1 MQHHCLQAS
10 SGTHRDATSLLA
22 SKQWHS
28 NRWKKGNCQ
37 SETMKRIGWLYMTVY
52 CVVTLGA
59 RAEAQCTESSCRP
72 AAAVHGGVVRV
83 TNLTGSN
90 RCHGSGTLVHNDE
103 GRGIVLT
110 CGHLFRDGVG
120 RITVWFS
127 DGRPVDGELLAV
139 DQTWDLA
146 ALAIVRP
153 GVMPVKI
160 AADYPVPGEQLE
172 SCGYGADGK
181 YWCNRG
187 QVLGYTRTL
196 ATQTHETLE
205 MSGCAREG
213 DSGGPV
219 LNRRGELVAVIWG
232 TDGRSVMGTF
242 CGRIRRFL
250 HGILAVERKPERP
263 PEAESA
269 DAADGPLG
277 AGDGSS
283 SFGEGLDRIG
293 QRLDDLGGRF
303 EEDARKRGE
312 RQMTIGQRF
321 DGVERS
327 LAALARLPDRINGVE
342 QAVTADRLRPVIEEL
357 AGGMIA
363 ARAPSVLEAAIPA
376 ILAGLGWTGPPALA
390 AIVGLRVLS
399 GLIRYR
405 RRKNRSGEAADAAG
419 GFRRDEPVGSLPRD
433 DEEAYQFLQLSR
445 LEGRSPL
452 HDALVGRI
460 AFDELDKAIDA
471 QPDGAGADWARAL
484 RRKLEDRFNEMAPP
498 AVFAKLKAGS

>member
-1 MQHHCLQAS
+1 M
-10 SGTHRDATSLLA
+10 RATAYLLA
-22 SKQWHS
+22 VLLPRCQIAACKQAVARQSWEES
-28 NRWKKGNCQ
+28 QLQ
-37 SETMKRIGWLYMTVY
+37 SETMKRIGWLYTIVY
-52 CVVTLGA
+52 CVATLGA
-59 RAEAQCTESSCRP
+59 RAEAQCTESGCRP
-72 AAAVHGGVVRV
+72 AAVVHGSVVRV
-83 TNLTGSN
+83 TNHTGSN

-103 GRGIVLT
+103 GRGVILT
-110 CGHLFRDGVG
+110 CGHLFRDGTG
-120 RITVWFS
+120 RITVRFS
-127 DGRPVDGELLAV
+127 DGRTVDGELLAV

-153 GVMPVKI
+153 GVTPVKI
-160 AADYPVPGEQLE
+160 AIDYPEPGEQLE
-172 SCGYGADGK
+172 SCGYGADGD
-181 YWCNRG
+181 YRCNRG
-187 QVLGYTRTL
+187 RTLGYTRTL
-196 ATQTHETLE
+196 ATQTHETLQ
-205 MSGCAREG
+205 MSGCVREG

-250 HGILAVERKPERP
+250 HGVLPVEKKPQRL

-269 DAADGPLG
+269 NAAGGPPE
-277 AGDGSS
+277 AGNGSPL
-283 SFGEGLDRIG
+283 FGERLDRIS
-293 QRLDDLGGRF
+293 QRLDDLGGRL
-303 EEDARKRGE
+303 EEDTRKRGD
-312 RQMTIGQRF
+312 RQITIGRRF
-321 DGVERS
+321 DAVEGS
-327 LAALARLPDRINGVE
+327 LAALARLPERISGVE

-357 AGGMIA
+357 ADGMIA
-363 ARAPSVLEAAIPA
+363 ARAPSVVDAAIPA

-405 RRKNRSGEAADAAG
+405 RRKNRSGEAARAAG

-471 QPDGAGADWARAL
+471 KPDGAGADWARAL

-498 AVFAKLKAGS
+498 ALFAKLKAGS

>member
-1 MQHHCLQAS
+1 
-10 SGTHRDATSLLA
+10 
-22 SKQWHS
+22 
-28 NRWKKGNCQ
+28 
-37 SETMKRIGWLYMTVY
+37 MKRIGLLKMIVC
-52 CVVTLGA
+52 CVTALGA

-72 AAAVHGGVVRV
+72 PPVAVHGSVVRV
-83 TNLTGSN
+83 ANLTGSS

-110 CGHLFRDGVG
+110 CGHLFREGVG
-120 RITVWFS
+120 RITVQFS

-153 GVMPVKI
+153 GAVPVKV
-160 AADYPVPGEQLE
+160 AAEYPVPGEQLE
-172 SCGYGADGK
+172 SCGYGANGD
-181 YWCNRG
+181 YRCNRG
-187 QVLGYTRTL
+187 RALGYTRTL
-196 ATQTHETLE
+196 ATRTHETLE

-219 LNRRGELVAVIWG
+219 FNRRGELVAVVWG

-250 HGILAVERKPERP
+250 HGILQAERKPEGQPEAESVDVAGGP
-263 PEAESA
+263 PEAES
-269 DAADGPLG
+269 
-277 AGDGSS
+277 GSS
-283 SFGEGLDRIG
+283 PFGAHLDRIS

-303 EEDARKRGE
+303 EAEAQEREDQR
-312 RQMTIGQRF
+312 MTVGRRF
-321 DGVERS
+321 DIVERS
-327 LAALARLPDRINGVE
+327 LAALSRLPDRIDGVE
-342 QAVTADRLRPVIEEL
+342 QAVTADRLRPVMEEL
-357 AGGMIA
+357 AGGMLVS
-363 ARAPSVLEAAIPA
+363 RAPSVLEAAIPA

-498 AVFAKLKAGS
+498 AIFAKLKAGS